1 MENKKLDE
9 NNKDIYSKIKNRESI
24 AKISIAVILFAL
36 VSYKLAN
43 ASFEFDFK
51 GFNFSD
57 LLSLLLAIFSIGL
70 SVAFY
75 FKATDTSNKFYD
87 NTFKFTKDISE
98 ILGRIEAGFGE
109 RLRHLDEGYTGLRE
123 KFTGGFQV
131 DAEEIENTKKELEL
145 EKEKLEKERNEKNEI
160 LTNLMKKAKLSEA
173 EKGEVLDKLKD
184 KENEIS
190 NLSKELLFLKREI
203 RNNERHNSS
212 SNELPAMLKNMAI
225 DYIKMN
231 EIDLS
236 VIIDA
241 PISYLKRNLKFDKEK
256 NHRIIYDRFLKY
268 GIITE
273 EGQFYS
279 KGIELLKD
287 VASKL

>member
-1 MENKKLDE
+1 MDNKNIKE
-9 NNKDIYSKIKNRESI
+9 DINSKIKNRESI
-24 AKISIAVILFAL
+24 AKITIFIILFAL
-36 VSYKLAN
+36 FSYKIAF
-43 ASFEFDFK
+43 ATFEFDFK

-109 RLRHLDEGYTGLRE
+109 RLKHLDEGYTGLRE
-123 KFTGGFQV
+123 KFNGGFQV
-131 DAEEIENTKKELEL
+131 DTEEIENAKKELEK
-145 EKEKLEKERNEKNEI
+145 EKEKLEKERNEKNDI
-160 LTNLMKKAKLSEA
+160 LSNLMKKAKLSEA
-173 EKGEVLDKLKD
+173 EKGEVLEKLKD

-190 NLSKELLFLKREI
+190 NLSKELHFLKREI
-203 RNNERHNSS
+203 RNNERHV
-212 SNELPAMLKNMAI
+212 SNEFPSMLKNMTI
-225 DYIKMN
+225 DYLKMN

-236 VIIDA
+236 IIIDA
-241 PISYLKRNLKFDKEK
+241 PISYLKKHLKFDKEK
-256 NHRIIYDRFLKY
+256 NPRGIYERFVRY

-273 EGQFYS
+273 DGDFYT

-287 VASKL
+287 VACKL